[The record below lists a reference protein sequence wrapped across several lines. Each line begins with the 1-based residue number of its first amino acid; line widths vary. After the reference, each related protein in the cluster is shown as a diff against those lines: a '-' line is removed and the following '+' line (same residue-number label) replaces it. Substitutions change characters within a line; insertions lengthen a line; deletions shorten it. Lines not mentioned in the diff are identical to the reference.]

1 MTSSREMGKESREH
15 SFQLIYQS
23 DGMWFNH
30 QFHLSY
36 INANHWKQLKNLLNT
51 SSDVL
56 LFTTLLKRG
65 PADGH
70 LAILDDTCQQI
81 PFTNIPTVFGK
92 VTWKKDRK
100 PATVNLSIHQTLK
113 KEGKLCVNIS
123 NQSQVL
129 LGVNHQRV
137 GTFKTIKGSTSK
149 RSLCGRQKMISL
161 CNDKLSPLSP

>member
-1 MTSSREMGKESREH
+1 MGKESPEH

-23 DGMWFNH
+23 DGTWFNH

-36 INANHWKQLKNLLNT
+36 ISANHWKQLENLLNT

-56 LFTTLLKRG
+56 LSTTLLKRG
-65 PADGH
+65 PADGN

-81 PFTNIPTVFGK
+81 PFTNKPSVLGK
-92 VTWKKDRK
+92 VTWKTDRK

-113 KEGKLCVNIS
+113 NEGKLCVNFS
-123 NQSQVL
+123 NQSHVV

-137 GTFKTIKGSTSK
+137 GYFKTIKGSTSK
-149 RSLCGRQKMISL
+149 RSLCGRQKMMSL
-161 CNDKLSPLSP
+161 CDDKLSPLSP